1 MGFIKCL
8 IKQNLKFFRNEN
20 MKPLT
25 WEEFESLHRDAWQN
39 GWTYG
44 PAYRELYDDYLVNW
58 IYFVDYLDLLIKK
71 RCKKHKRFRET
82 NEFQIFL
89 SNFNSNYK
97 EDFKKQAEFDI
108 WEPCFVNVDQS
119 EEIQCVLK
127 IFIGEAPPYWAGKI
141 VTCFDKKNYFYLPNN
156 QKKGSYYTV
165 AQNIFNIEEHTKI
178 GLLQKLAEKG
188 FILIDI
194 FPFPIIQE
202 TEIRQEVT
210 GAFGE
215 WISIIFNDQFNK
227 CINYV
232 TESLNSCRQINVSKE
247 YAIATPLYGA
257 LQICFGETTR
267 NNFINCIDKD
277 FFINSIEEIR
287 HLVST
292 RNWVITNS
300 DTSDNNTEIIGN
312 PDKGRFKFLLDIN
325 PKIRKLNDQDNQISE
340 LNKLFQS
347 KYEVGIPILT
357 TGGINLHENF
367 FFNSIVKKDTAK
379 KNLRKKTT
387 VKKPTQK
394 KPPKNS
400 P

>member
-1 MGFIKCL
+1 
-8 IKQNLKFFRNEN
+8 

-82 NEFQIFL
+82 NEFQIFI

-97 EDFKKQAEFDI
+97 EDFKKQAENDI
-108 WEPCFVNVDQS
+108 WKPCFVNVDPS

-141 VTCFDKKNYFYLPNN
+141 VTCFREKNYFYLPND

-178 GLLQKLAEKG
+178 GLLEKLAEKG

-215 WISIIFNDQFNK
+215 WISDKFHYQFNTY
-227 CINYV
+227 INYV
-232 TESLNSCRQINVSKE
+232 INNLQNCCQKKVEKQ

-267 NNFINCIDKD
+267 NNFIQHIDKD
-277 FFINSIEEIR
+277 FYKKSISELEAFVLKAKWEIS
-287 HLVST
+287 ST
-292 RNWVITNS
+292 
-300 DTSDNNTEIIGN
+300 DTSDDNTKIN
-312 PDKGRFKFLLDIN
+312 RNQDKNLFKFLLDIN
-325 PKIRKLNDQDNQISE
+325 PKIRELKDLNVQINE
-340 LNKLFQS
+340 LNSLFQDS
-347 KYEVGIPILT
+347 YKVEIPILT
-357 TGGINLHENF
+357 TGRINLHEKF
-367 FFNSIVKKDTAK
+367 FFNSTEKKPTAK
-379 KNLRKKTT
+379 KNLRKKTTAKKTT

>member
-1 MGFIKCL
+1 
-8 IKQNLKFFRNEN
+8 
-20 MKPLT
+20 MKPLS
-25 WEEFESLHRDAWQN
+25 WEEFKSLHRDAWQN

-58 IYFVDYLDLLIKK
+58 IYFVDYLDFMIKLK
-71 RCKKHKRFRET
+71 CNEHTRFRDCQEYKSIFE
-82 NEFQIFL
+82 NFLQSKVKEEFIKDHWCKQFDQAK
-89 SNFNSNYK
+89 SKNNSRK
-97 EDFKKQAEFDI
+97 FT
-108 WEPCFVNVDQS
+108 
-119 EEIQCVLK
+119 LK
-127 IFIGEAPPYWAGKI
+127 IFIGEAPPYWKGMDLHNYKER
-141 VTCFDKKNYFYLPNN
+141 NYFYHPLSK
-156 QKKGSYYTV
+156 QTQSYFLV
-165 AQNIFNIEEHTKI
+165 PSKIFLKNPQQ
-178 GLLQKLAEKG
+178 GFRAEKKVEFLAALASKG
-188 FILIDI
+188 FVLIDI

-215 WISIIFNDQFNK
+215 WISDKFHYQFNTY
-227 CINYV
+227 INYV
-232 TESLNSCRQINVSKE
+232 INNLQNCCQKKVEKQ

-267 NNFINCIDKD
+267 NNFIKHIDKD
-277 FFINSIEEIR
+277 FYKKSISELKRFVLNAKWEIS
-287 HLVST
+287 ST
-292 RNWVITNS
+292 
-300 DTSDNNTEIIGN
+300 DTSDDNTKIN
-312 PDKGRFKFLLDIN
+312 RNQDKNLFKFLLDIN
-325 PKIRKLNDQDNQISE
+325 PKIRKLPDQDIQISE

-379 KNLRKKTT
+379 KNLRKKTAAKKTT